1 MSLVDDLAAK
11 LAFDVCNALD
21 DLGDDRFY
29 DKVSKVILEVSPTM
43 QEGFN
48 TAIKVI
54 LAEKKGREFLE
65 RTLEAKRSGKDAPS
79 APLGS
84 GH

>member
-1 MSLVDDLAAK
+1 MSLVEDLAAR
-11 LAFDVCNALD
+11 LAQDVVNVLD

-29 DKVSKVILEVSPTM
+29 DKVSKVLLETSPTM
-43 QEGFN
+43 QEAFN

-54 LAEKKGREFLE
+54 LAERKGREFLE
-65 RTLEAKRSGKDAPS
+65 RTVEAKKSGRAAQRLPQG
-79 APLGS
+79 P

>member
-1 MSLVDDLAAK
+1 MALVDELAAK
-11 LAFDVCNALD
+11 LAMDVCDALGELD
-21 DLGDDRFY
+21 DDRFY
-29 DKVSKVILEVSPTM
+29 DKVSKVLIETSPTM
-43 QEGFN
+43 QEAFN

-65 RTLEAKRSGKDAPS
+65 RSLDSKKSGKAAPS

>member
-1 MSLVDDLAAK
+1 MSLVDDLAAQ
-11 LAFDVCNALD
+11 LAKDVCDSLD
-21 DLGDDRFY
+21 VLGDDRFY

-43 QEGFN
+43 QEAFN

-65 RTLEAKRSGKDAPS
+65 RSVAAKKTGGPAPKTPPSGA
-79 APLGS
+79 
-84 GH
+84 H

>member
-1 MSLVDDLAAK
+1 MALVDELAAK
-11 LAFDVCNALD
+11 LAQDVCNALD
-21 DLGDDRFY
+21 ELGDDRFY

-54 LAEKKGREFLE
+54 LAESKGRAFLE
-65 RTLEAKRSGKDAPS
+65 NTLAARKSGRAAPKAPPGEA
-79 APLGS
+79 
-84 GH
+84 H

>member
-54 LAEKKGREFLE
+54 LAE
-65 RTLEAKRSGKDAPS
+65 
-79 APLGS
+79 
-84 GH
+84 

>member
-65 RTLEAKRSGKDAPS
+65 RTLEAKKSGRAAPKIPS
-79 APLGS
+79 AS

>member
-1 MSLVDDLAAK
+1 MSLVEDLASK
-11 LAFDVCNALD
+11 LAKDVCDSLEV
-21 DLGDDRFY
+21 LGDDRFY

-43 QEGFN
+43 QEAFN

-54 LAEKKGREFLE
+54 LAERKGREFLE
-65 RTLEAKRSGKDAPS
+65 RTLEAKKS
-79 APLGS
+79 AAAASASLSS

>member
-1 MSLVDDLAAK
+1 MSLADDLAAK
-11 LAFDVCNALD
+11 LAKDVCASLEV
-21 DLGDDRFY
+21 LGDDRFY

-43 QEGFN
+43 QEAFN

-54 LAEKKGREFLE
+54 LAERKGLEFLE
-65 RTLEAKRSGKDAPS
+65 RTIEAKKSGTAAPS
-79 APLGS
+79 APPSS

>member
-1 MSLVDDLAAK
+1 MSLVEDLASK
-11 LAFDVCNALD
+11 LAKDVCDSLEV
-21 DLGDDRFY
+21 LGDDRFY

-43 QEGFN
+43 QEAFN

-54 LAEKKGREFLE
+54 LAERKGREFLE
-65 RTLEAKRSGKDAPS
+65 RTIEAKKSTAAAS
-79 APLGS
+79 ASLSS